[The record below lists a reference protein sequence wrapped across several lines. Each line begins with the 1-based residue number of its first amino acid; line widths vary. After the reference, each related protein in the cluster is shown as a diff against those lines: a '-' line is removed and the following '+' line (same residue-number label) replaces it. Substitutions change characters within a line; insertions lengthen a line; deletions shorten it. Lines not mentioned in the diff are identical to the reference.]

1 MLDVQ
6 KMAYEEKY
14 QMYMKMPHEELVK
27 MKLEEEKALELTE
40 EILSRLQDKSNQYT
54 NKDYKQLENTFHYID
69 LFENEREVVV
79 QGNATILRMKQE
91 HDVLYKDDNI
101 ELREFDAV
109 RLTNGLY
116 ATIRSKQFQNNIITN
131 NTPIAIMTNPISSVA
146 SYCYLKHIVEV
157 ISHNDSFEE
166 ELEWWF
172 KDDHVVN
179 QPLYIQLDIED

>member
-6 KMAYEEKY
+6 KMTYEEKY

-79 QGNATILRMKQE
+79 QGNAIILRIKQ
-91 HDVLYKDDNI
+91 D
-101 ELREFDAV
+101 
-109 RLTNGLY
+109 
-116 ATIRSKQFQNNIITN
+116 
-131 NTPIAIMTNPISSVA
+131 
-146 SYCYLKHIVEV
+146 
-157 ISHNDSFEE
+157 
-166 ELEWWF
+166 
-172 KDDHVVN
+172 
-179 QPLYIQLDIED
+179 